1 MNGRRTY
8 HHLEGRGR
16 LPSEYEIA
24 SSRLL
29 YYPERGF
36 SVRTEVGAFLNLHQH
51 ASSLRCADW
60 DRFHDPRATT
70 YSRYTRIQRE
80 KELFVDGLFRSIE
93 HGDHDKKLDPRW
105 LWMLER
111 SLPVLLYPGHALQM
125 ISAYVGQMIPSGRVL
140 MASLFQAA
148 DEMRRVQRLA
158 YRVRM
163 LEKTHPGF
171 GREGKAYWL
180 TEPDLQPLRRLIE
193 TLLVTYD
200 PGEAFVATN
209 LVLKPVLD
217 RFVSTTL
224 ARRAVDEG
232 DALFAGVLR
241 SLGEDSLWHRD
252 WATALARLLCEET
265 SDNEDAMR
273 AIVRRFKPEAR
284 LAVLG
289 LEKAAGIT
297 RGSSLEEMTDFD
309 ADQRELLSALGLD
322 ESEPNSHEQRSSFE
336 EANP

>member
-1 MNGRRTY
+1 MNVRRTY

-29 YYPERGF
+29 YYPERGLA
-36 SVRTEVGAFLNLHQH
+36 VRTDVGAFQTLHQST
-51 ASSLRCADW
+51 SSLKSRDW
-60 DRFHDPRATT
+60 DRFQDPRATT
-70 YSRYTRIQRE
+70 YARYTRAQRE

-93 HGDHDKKLDPRW
+93 HGNHDEKLDPRW
-105 LWMLER
+105 LSTLER

-125 ISAYVGQMIPSGRVL
+125 ISAYIGQMMPSGRVL
-140 MASLFQAA
+140 IASLFQAA

-163 LEKTHPGF
+163 LEKSRPHF
-171 GREGKAYWL
+171 GAQGKTFWL
-180 TEPDLQPLRRLIE
+180 TEPQLQPLRKLIE
-193 TLLVTYD
+193 RLLVTYD

-209 LVLKPVLD
+209 LVLKPLFD

-224 ARRAVDEG
+224 ARRAVEEG

-241 SLGEDSLWHRD
+241 SLGEDSVWHRD
-252 WATALARLLCEET
+252 WAAALSRMVCEDHAENA
-265 SDNEDAMR
+265 NEMR

-289 LEKAAGIT
+289 LERASGMS
-297 RGSSLEEMTDFD
+297 RGNSLEETLDFE
-309 ADQRELLSALGLD
+309 ADQRELLSLLGLD
-322 ESEPNSHEQRSSFE
+322 DNEHAPHERRSSLE
-336 EANP
+336 GANP

>member
-1 MNGRRTY
+1 MTTRRTY
-8 HHLEGRGR
+8 WHLEGRGR

-29 YYPERGF
+29 YHPERGF
-36 SVRTEVGAFLNLHQH
+36 AVKTEIGEFYA
-51 ASSLRCADW
+51 RCASRALLKAKDW

-70 YSRYTRIQRE
+70 YTRYTKIQRE

-93 HGDHDKKLDPRW
+93 HGEHDRKLDPRW
-105 LWMLER
+105 LWVLER
-111 SLPVLLYPGHALQM
+111 TLPVLLYPGHALQM
-125 ISAYVGQMIPSGRVL
+125 VSAYVGQMLPSSRVL

-163 LEKTHPGF
+163 LEKTHPNF

-180 TEPDLQPLRRLIE
+180 SEPDLQPLRKTME

-200 PGEAFVATN
+200 PGEAFVAMN
-209 LVLKPVLD
+209 LVLKPLFD
-217 RFVSTTL
+217 RFVATTL

-241 SLGEDSLWHRD
+241 SLGEDNLWHRE
-252 WATALARLLCEET
+252 WAAALTRILL
-265 SDNEDAMR
+265 EDFPENAGVIRAM
-273 AIVRRFKPEAR
+273 VRRFAPDAR

-289 LEKAAGIT
+289 LERAAGFS
-297 RGSSLEEMTDFD
+297 RGTSLEETSDFD
-309 ADQRELLSALGLD
+309 ADGRELLASLGLD
-322 ESEPNSHEQRSSFE
+322 EVDHGVNEQPRSLEGVS
-336 EANP
+336 P

>member
-36 SVRTEVGAFLNLHQH
+36 AVRTEVAAFQRLHQS
-51 ASSLRCADW
+51 ASALKCRDF

-70 YSRYTRIQRE
+70 YTRYTRIQRE

-93 HGDHDKKLDPRW
+93 HGEHDKKLDPRW
-105 LWMLER
+105 LWVLER

-125 ISAYVGQMIPSGRVL
+125 ISAYIGQMIPSGRVL

-163 LEKTHPGF
+163 LEKTHAGF
-171 GREGKAYWL
+171 GRQGKAYWL
-180 TEPDLQPLRRLIE
+180 TEPDLQPLRKLIE

-209 LVLKPVLD
+209 LVLKPLFD
-217 RFVSTTL
+217 RFVATTL
-224 ARRAVDEG
+224 SRRAVDEG

-241 SLGEDSLWHRD
+241 SLGEDNVWHRD
-252 WATALARLLCEET
+252 WAAALARMLCEET
-265 SDNEDAMR
+265 GENTAAMR
-273 AIVRRFKPEAR
+273 AIVRRFQPEAR
-284 LAVLG
+284 LAVMG
-289 LEKAAGIT
+289 LERATGFT
-297 RGSSLEEMTDFD
+297 RGSSLEDTSDFD
-309 ADQRELLSALGLD
+309 ADQRELLSVLGLD
-322 ESEPNSHEQRSSFE
+322 QSEPSQQGEPLSLE

>member
-1 MNGRRTY
+1 MTVRRTY

-29 YYPERGF
+29 YYPEKGF
-36 SVRTEVGAFLNLHQH
+36 AVRTETGAFMTLHQSTSCLK
-51 ASSLRCADW
+51 ARDW

-70 YSRYTRIQRE
+70 YTRYTRAQRE
-80 KELFVDGLFRSIE
+80 KELFVDGLYRSME

-105 LWMLER
+105 LWILER
-111 SLPVLLYPGHALQM
+111 SVPVLLYPGHALQM
-125 ISAYVGQMIPSGRVL
+125 ISAYIGQMIPSGRVL

-148 DEMRRVQRLA
+148 DEMRRIQRLA

-163 LEKTHPGF
+163 LEKSHPDF
-171 GREGKAYWL
+171 GAQGKTYWL
-180 TEPDLQPLRRLIE
+180 TEPNLQPLRKLIE

-209 LVLKPVLD
+209 LVLKPVFD
-217 RFVSTTL
+217 RFVATTL

-241 SLGEDSLWHRD
+241 SLGEDSAWHRD
-252 WATALARLLCEET
+252 WAAALARLLCEE
-265 SDNEDAMR
+265 DAENANVMR
-273 AIVRRFKPEAR
+273 VIVRRFKPDVR
-284 LAVLG
+284 HAVLG
-289 LEKAAGIT
+289 LERASGIT
-297 RGSSLEEMTDFD
+297 RGTSLEETSDFE
-309 ADQRELLSALGLD
+309 ADQRELLSLLGLD
-322 ESEPNSHEQRSSFE
+322 DNEPTSHEQRTSLE